1 MQFTM
6 LKYCDLDP
14 NKKAYI
20 FELDNVLFPER
31 DYLLQVYYLFANFI
45 EFTETVPSS
54 NELTNFLKTVY
65 KNHGVENLFDKAK
78 EAYNLDEKYRDNYM
92 FLHSKARLPL
102 KLLIYNQ
109 MIILLQEMVVDRK
122 QIFIITNG
130 KPQIQL
136 NKIKQTD
143 WSGLDVYLQVYF
155 ADEFNPKPDTDVFDV
170 VLGRHQLSR
179 KEISVIGNSSID
191 EEFAL
196 SCGVDYVPVASF
208 LL

>member
-1 MQFTM
+1 M

-65 KNHGVENLFDKAK
+65 EHHGSVGLFDKAK
-78 EAYNLDEKYRDNYM
+78 EAFNLDEKYRDNFM
-92 FLHSKARLPL
+92 LLHAKARLPL
-102 KLLIYNQ
+102 KLIVYSTMLT
-109 MIILLQEMVVDRK
+109 LLQEMVVDRK
-122 QIFIITNG
+122 QIIIITNG
-130 KPQIQL
+130 KPEIQL
-136 NKIKQTD
+136 NKIKQTE
-143 WSGLDVYLQVYF
+143 WNNLEPYLQVYF
-155 ADEFNPKPDTDVFDV
+155 AEEFAIKPDTDVFDV
-170 VLGRHQLSR
+170 VLTRHKLIR
-179 KEISVIGNSSID
+179 KGIAIVGNSSTD

-196 SCGVDYVPVASF
+196 SCGVDYIPVNS
-208 LL
+208 LLL